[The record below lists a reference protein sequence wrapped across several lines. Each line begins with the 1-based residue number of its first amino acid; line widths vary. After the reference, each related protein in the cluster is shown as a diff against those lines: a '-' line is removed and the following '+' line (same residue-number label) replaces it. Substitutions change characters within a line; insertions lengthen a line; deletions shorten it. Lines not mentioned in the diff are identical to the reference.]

1 MQAGRWRRI
10 ADLLRDA
17 SDGAPIGSAIASVA
31 TEFLGVE
38 HVSLTFVV
46 AGQPVSTVGNT
57 EEATELCQLQFEL
70 GEGPTIQAVRTGAP
84 VLVDDVTDPARIAN
98 APLLLPL
105 ARERGVAAMFAFPLR
120 VGEALV
126 GVMTGH
132 RATAGPLTAEQYA
145 DGLIVSTLATIGLLQ
160 VEAGGSVGAVEVRFD
175 PGTGLHAVVQI
186 AAGMVSEQLEVSI
199 VEALVRMRAHAFAQS
214 VSLDDVAREVVDR
227 RLRLER

>member
-17 SDGAPIGSAIASVA
+17 SDGEPIGAAIAGVA

-46 AGQPVSTVGNT
+46 AGQPVSTVGNS
-57 EEATELCQLQFEL
+57 EDATELCRLQFEL
-70 GEGPTIQAVRTGAP
+70 GEGPAIQAVRTGAP
-84 VLVDDVTDPARIAN
+84 VLVEDVTDPARVAN

-105 ARERGVAAMFAFPLR
+105 ARERGVAAMFTFPLR

-132 RATAGPLTAEQYA
+132 RATAGPLTPEQYA

-214 VSLDDVAREVVDR
+214 ITLDEVAREVVDR